1 MLAIGRGLMSAP
13 KLLVL
18 DEPSIGLAPMLVAET
33 FRIIEEIN
41 RGGVSIL
48 LIEQNAA
55 RALEISRRAYVLEH
69 GQLAHQGEA
78 KRLLNDENIKAAYLG
93 I

>member
-1 MLAIGRGLMSAP
+1 
-13 KLLVL
+13 
-18 DEPSIGLAPMLVAET
+18 MLVAET
-33 FRIIEEIN
+33 FRVIEEIN

-55 RALEISRRAYVLEH
+55 RALEISQRGYVLEH

-78 KRLLNDENIKAAYLG
+78 KRLLSDENIKSAYLG